1 MEVQA
6 NFGGAWVDAEWAIW
20 GLTKNGEPTG
30 PSTTSDFP
38 GSPGSY
44 PSQRGL
50 DRSEFPWKP
59 FLWPSLHV
67 ISQVGCNQTPTGQR
81 MSSQTAILGFHPN
94 CLHFLF
100 KLVIS
105 PQVRPCLSRDLLGRG
120 HSGQLSLYHS
130 QGPREYL
137 QHGLGTMLPLNSS
150 EDPGLRISH
159 TKPGTPPS
167 GSPSQKG
174 NSQVWVAGKRLTQ
187 AKVTTLE

>member
-1 MEVQA
+1 MEMQA
-6 NFGGAWVDAEWAIW
+6 KFGGTGVGAGWAVW

-30 PSTTSDFP
+30 PSTASDFP
-38 GSPGSY
+38 ASPGSHR
-44 PSQRGL
+44 SQRGL

-105 PQVRPCLSRDLLGRG
+105 PQVSPCPSRDLLGRG
-120 HSGQLSLYHS
+120 GSGRLSLYPA

-137 QHGLGTMLPLNSS
+137 QHGLGTAPVLKSS
-150 EDPGLRISH
+150 EDPGLGISH
-159 TKPGTPPS
+159 TKPGFPP
-167 GSPSQKG
+167 
-174 NSQVWVAGKRLTQ
+174 
-187 AKVTTLE
+187 